1 MKQKTNSIITLVF
14 IIAIMLQGINM
25 QAQNASKSKP
35 VRDRLIQAKHQAI
48 KRNLNLDKETFV
60 KFRNLY
66 VRYERELARI
76 DYKNQTRLMN
86 VNADSLSRE
95 EADLLITSQLKNA
108 RKIVNIRERYY
119 KEFSSL
125 LTPNQIIKLY
135 QTEADIR
142 NKVMA
147 ERKRRAL
154 NK

>member
-1 MKQKTNSIITLVF
+1 MKRKINIIITIVIL
-14 IIAIMLQGINM
+14 IATILPGLNL
-25 QAQNASKSKP
+25 QAQNAAKPLP
-35 VRDRLIQAKHQAI
+35 VRDRLTQAKHQTI

-66 VRYERELARI
+66 IRYERDLARI
-76 DYKNQTRLMN
+76 DYKNQARLMN
-86 VNADSLSRE
+86 VNADSLSKD
-95 EADLLITSQLKNA
+95 EANFLITSQLKNA

-119 KEFSSL
+119 KEFSTL